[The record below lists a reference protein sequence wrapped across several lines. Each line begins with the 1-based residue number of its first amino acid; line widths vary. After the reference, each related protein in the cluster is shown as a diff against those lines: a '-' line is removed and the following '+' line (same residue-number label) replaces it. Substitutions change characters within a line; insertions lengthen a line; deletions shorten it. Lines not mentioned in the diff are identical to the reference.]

1 MKTIGLTGGIGTGKS
16 TVSEY
21 LKEKGCVI
29 IDADLL
35 SKEMTQKGSPALDEI
50 KRSFGEK
57 YISKE
62 GNLERKLL
70 GDLVFNN
77 PEALAKLQTIITKKV
92 EEKIDSI
99 LKQLKERDNDDIVV
113 IDAPLLFECGME
125 SVADENWLITADMS
139 VRIQR
144 VKKRDGL
151 SEKQISDRINNQM
164 SEEEKRGKS
173 RCIIDNSGTVEE
185 LYRKVD
191 KIIERIRD
199 EFKQG

>member
-70 GDLVFNN
+70 GDLVFYN